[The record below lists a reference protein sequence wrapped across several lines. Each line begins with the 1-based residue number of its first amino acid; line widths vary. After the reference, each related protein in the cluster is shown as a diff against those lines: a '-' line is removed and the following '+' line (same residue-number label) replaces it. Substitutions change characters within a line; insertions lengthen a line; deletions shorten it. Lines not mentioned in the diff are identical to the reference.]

1 MFNFNSPKC
10 FAYHKNCCFN
20 KSCVTPI
27 FLKHLF
33 FSPAAK
39 PINHG
44 VLSERRT
51 VHTWYTQISH
61 TG

>member
-27 FLKHLF
+27 FLELF
-33 FSPAAK
+33 FFSVAAK

-44 VLSERRT
+44 VLSRVGRCSRGT
-51 VHTWYTQISH
+51 HR
-61 TG
+61 